1 MSDYIAFF
9 WLLPAIASAAGNA
22 ISSAGSA
29 LGGAPA
35 GSPLAGMGKAMGAVG
50 SALSGTPA
58 PTPPTI
64 EPPLG
69 NMGNLMKGVPDLTA
83 GIGSTAPGFG
93 GDATQMSISGMLGP
107 MLKNF
112 MAQKNGQGQGQ
123 QQQQQGPQTPD
134 VKMVQA
140 NAQAPRVSLGNLMN
154 QNRKLGL

>member
-1 MSDYIAFF
+1 MDHVAFF
-9 WLLPAIASAAGNA
+9 WLLPALAQAAGPA
-22 ISSAGSA
+22 MASAGSA
-29 LGGAPA
+29 LGKVAAA
-35 GSPLAGMGKAMGAVG
+35 GSPMANAANLMQGKPMSG
-50 SALSGTPA
+50 SPMA
-58 PTPPTI
+58 
-64 EPPLG
+64 
-69 NMGNLMKGVPDLTA
+69 NMANMMKGVPDLTA

-123 QQQQQGPQTPD
+123 QQQPQTPD
-134 VKMVQA
+134 VKMAQA